1 VNYDFEIGPDKGTL
15 GLTAFNVYNRQNVW
29 HKEFTSV
36 QGLELRE
43 WHELQGTSALRSG
56 STQASLPMS

>member
-1 VNYDFEIGPDKGTL
+1 MKRL
-15 GLTAFNVYNRQNVW
+15 GLLASVLTVLG
-29 HKEFTSV
+29 V

-43 WHELQGTSALRSG
+43 WHERQGTSALRSG